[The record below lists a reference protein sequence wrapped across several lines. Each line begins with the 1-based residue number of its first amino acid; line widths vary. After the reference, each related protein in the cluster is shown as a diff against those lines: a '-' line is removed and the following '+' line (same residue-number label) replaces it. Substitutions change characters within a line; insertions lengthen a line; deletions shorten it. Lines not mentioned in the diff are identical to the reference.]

1 MGRKL
6 HVCYERVAYGPVFN
20 ACVQCMAD
28 LNILGGN
35 VQTAPFHQTD
45 SWPLCM
51 NILMTDLLSP
61 YGHTSPSYEGPCVLK
76 GR

>member
-35 VQTAPFHQTD
+35 VQTAPFTKRIH
-45 SWPLCM
+45 
-51 NILMTDLLSP
+51 
-61 YGHTSPSYEGPCVLK
+61 
-76 GR
+76 GRCA